1 MLHFNGVKY
10 DLISTNQTVAFQISL
25 KLAFKTQWKDIIEIY
40 SVMEKVTCYQRTKYQ
55 TEQHN
60 EKS

>member
-40 SVMEKVTCYQRTKYQ
+40 SVMEKVTYYQRTKYQ